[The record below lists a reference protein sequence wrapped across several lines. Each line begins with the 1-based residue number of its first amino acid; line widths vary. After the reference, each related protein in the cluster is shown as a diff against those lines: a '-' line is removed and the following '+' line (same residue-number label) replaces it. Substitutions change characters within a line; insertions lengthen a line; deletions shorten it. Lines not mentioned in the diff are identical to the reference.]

1 MKNINIIKVRIIVAC
16 ACIFS
21 AAMVIFP
28 QITEESSKSAM
39 LIWANSIVP
48 VLLPFFIFSDFIK
61 KTGSLGRLP
70 AGIYPFAVAFL
81 SGYPMGA
88 KVTADFI
95 SGSRVSADQGKHILS
110 YSMVTGP
117 AFILFTV
124 GSFIGSTKAAVII
137 AFSHYAAALLNGFLY
152 GDHDRLI
159 IGQYNK
165 KDEKNS
171 DMLGDFTAAIGEGFR
186 SMAII
191 LAYLM
196 LFTIAAN
203 ILEHLDIFSV
213 MKSPAVSSFVKGLFE
228 MTIGTNMV
236 GMCDLSIEL
245 KAVLSAF
252 LVSFGGLSVAA
263 QSMSMLS
270 GCGIGMAEIIKI
282 KITHG
287 IIAAII
293 TTILVNIVII

>member
-1 MKNINIIKVRIIVAC
+1 MKNIRNIKIRIIVIC
-16 ACIFS
+16 AGVFS

-28 QITEESSKSAM
+28 QITEESSKAAM

-61 KTGSLGRLP
+61 KTGSLARLP
-70 AGIYPFAVAFL
+70 AGIYPVAVAFL

-88 KVTADFI
+88 KATADFI
-95 SGSRVSADQGKHILS
+95 SSNKVSVNQGKHILS

-124 GSFIGSTKAAVII
+124 GTFIGSTKAAVLIT
-137 AFSHYAAALLNGFLY
+137 FSHYTAALINGFFY
-152 GDHDRLI
+152 GEKGPVINSR
-159 IGQYNK
+159 
-165 KDEKNS
+165 KDQEEQPI
-171 DMLGDFTAAIGEGFR
+171 DILGNFTAAIGDGFR

-196 LFTIAAN
+196 MFTIAAN
-203 ILEHLDIFSV
+203 IFEHLNLFSV
-213 MKSPAVSSFVKGLFE
+213 LESPVSSSFIKGIFE

-236 GMCDLSIEL
+236 GMCDISVEL
-245 KAVLSAF
+245 KAVLSSF
-252 LVSFGGLSVAA
+252 LVSFGGLSVIA
-263 QSMSMLS
+263 QSVSMLS
-270 GCGIGMAEIIKI
+270 GCGISIGEIFKI
-282 KITHG
+282 KLTHG
-287 IIAAII
+287 IIAAIL